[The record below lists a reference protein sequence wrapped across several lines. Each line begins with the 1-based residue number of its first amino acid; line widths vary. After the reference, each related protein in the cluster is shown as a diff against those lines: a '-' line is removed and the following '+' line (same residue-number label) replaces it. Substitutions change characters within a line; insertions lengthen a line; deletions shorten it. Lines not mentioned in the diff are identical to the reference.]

1 MAAVA
6 MRTRSRQPQPAKAVV
21 VDPVLELRKAQE
33 RRALEKRRQRAEV
46 ERRIYGVC
54 VAPRA
59 AAAAEADEGCS
70 DDGDAYSV
78 HAAEADALSCLLP
91 SPQRPRVK
99 GARLVVFD
107 RPDVK
112 WLRRCFAWLSPI
124 RLALCRAV
132 SRDWDE
138 CCSSD
143 DFWRGFCELHFPPGT
158 AALREELYDSDHVD
172 TEGLDASYMMLYR
185 LRSKLLPLTL
195 PSPPP
200 VERHNFA
207 VWNRPSARRTT
218 LAGYR
223 ALVELEVLRAAPA
236 PSTVV
241 VAGAFPLE
249 VRPFR
254 PVGPFR
260 RENVAAKRET
270 ASSDRRPARLVVD
283 LEGVD
288 IPAISQADFGEIRL
302 SVTLLRD
309 HANARDG
316 IVSSHTALAVFRDAA
331 MCSFDV
337 CDHAPRFVSDV
348 RGESTLALLGARH
361 VAEFDCCTWSSYD
374 DPAVQRRHHGRDGA
388 GISGPRSDDAAIVNL
403 GELSYTFFPSA
414 AHADSVD
421 VDAVW
426 HETLPNLAQLLSKL
440 DWHHTAQSS
449 APLQWDNF
457 N

>member
-46 ERRIYGVC
+46 ERRIYRVC

-91 SPQRPRVK
+91 SPQRPRQ
-99 GARLVVFD
+99 ALVVFD
-107 RPDVK
+107 RPGVK

-132 SRDWDE
+132 ARDWDE

-185 LRSKLLPLTL
+185 LRSKLLPLTV

-207 VWNRPSARRTT
+207 IWNRPSARRTT

-249 VRPFR
+249 
-254 PVGPFR
+254 
-260 RENVAAKRET
+260 
-270 ASSDRRPARLVVD
+270 
-283 LEGVD
+283 
-288 IPAISQADFGEIRL
+288 ADFGEIRL

-316 IVSSHTALAVFRDAA
+316 IVGSHTALAVFRDAA
-331 MCSFDV
+331 MCAFDV

-388 GISGPRSDDAAIVNL
+388 GISGPSSDDAAIVNL
-403 GELSYTFFPSA
+403 GELCYTFFPSA

-449 APLQWDNF
+449 ATAVGRF
-457 N
+457 

>member
-1 MAAVA
+1 M
-6 MRTRSRQPQPAKAVV
+6 
-21 VDPVLELRKAQE
+21 
-33 RRALEKRRQRAEV
+33 
-46 ERRIYGVC
+46 
-54 VAPRA
+54 
-59 AAAAEADEGCS
+59 
-70 DDGDAYSV
+70 
-78 HAAEADALSCLLP
+78 
-91 SPQRPRVK
+91 
-99 GARLVVFD
+99 VVFD

-260 RENVAAKRET
+260 RENVAAKPET